1 MTTHDAPQ
9 AAVTDTA
16 RRPHVVIV
24 GGGFG
29 GLNAARALAE
39 APVEVT
45 IVDRRN
51 HHLFQPLL
59 YQVATASLSPADIAS
74 PIRSITRKQKNLKVM
89 LAEARAVDV
98 ARREVVLEEN
108 ERLPYDYLILAAG
121 ARRSAYFGHDEWE
134 QYAPGLKTL
143 DDAIAIRRRILLSFE
158 EAERTEDE
166 ETRRRLLTFVVVGG
180 GPTGV
185 ELAGAIGEIARYS
198 LARDFDTIDPRSARI
213 ELLEG
218 GPRLLPAFP
227 EKLAKKADRFL
238 RELGVTVRTGAMVTA
253 VEPDGVR
260 LGEERIAANT
270 MIWAAGV
277 TAASIGKTLGVEVDR
292 AGRVPVQPDLT
303 IPGHPEVFVVGDLA
317 AFPGP
322 DGKPLPGLAPVAIQQ
337 GRHAAANVRRALRGE
352 PVEPFRYKD
361 RGALATIGRNR
372 AIADLGPVKLSGFIA
387 WLAWLLIHIVQL
399 IGFRNRAV
407 VMTHWIWS
415 YLTFQ
420 RGARLITGPGPADE
434 AM

>member
-1 MTTHDAPQ
+1 MTNY
-9 AAVTDTA
+9 DTSTKTSTG
-16 RRPHVVIV
+16 RPHVVIV

-29 GLNAARALAE
+29 GLNAARALKD

-45 IVDRRN
+45 VVDRRN

-74 PIRSITRKQKNLKVM
+74 PIRSVLRKQKNVKVL

-98 ARREVVLEEN
+98 ERREVVLDHGG
-108 ERLPYDYLILAAG
+108 RLEYDYLILAAG
-121 ARRSAYFGHDEWE
+121 ARRSSYFGHDEWE
-134 QYAPGLKTL
+134 EFAPGLKTL
-143 DDAIAIRRRILLSFE
+143 EDALAIRRRILLSFE
-158 EAERTEDE
+158 EAERAEDE
-166 ETRRRLLTFVVVGG
+166 ATRQRLLTFVVVGG
-180 GPTGV
+180 GPTGA

-198 LARDFDTIDPRSARI
+198 LARDFDTIDPRTARI
-213 ELLEG
+213 YLLEA
-218 GPRLLPAFP
+218 GPRVMPMYP
-227 EKLAKKADRFL
+227 EKLAAKAEEFL
-238 RELGVTVRTGAMVTA
+238 MELGVTVRTGAMVTA

-292 AGRVPVQPDLT
+292 SGRVAVQSDLT

-317 AFPGP
+317 AMSGK
-322 DGKPLPGLAPVAIQQ
+322 DGTPLPGMAPVALQQ
-337 GRHAAANVRRALRGE
+337 GRHAAANIVHAIAGE
-352 PVEPFRYKD
+352 PMAAFQYKD
-361 RGALATIGRNR
+361 RGTLATIGRNR
-372 AIADLGPVKLSGFIA
+372 AIADIGPAKLSGFIA
-387 WLAWLLIHIVQL
+387 WMAWLFIHIINL

-407 VMTHWIWS
+407 VMVHWLWS

-420 RGARLITGPGPADE
+420 RGARLITGPSPTDE